1 MDPLQTPVSKVID
14 AFLRKIDDFKMLE
27 YSDEDID
34 EDAKGYLTVAV
45 ANFEEISGETLEI
58 DADGEY
64 FTQELSNKIIDILAL
79 GMVVEWLKPIIYK
92 ADAMHNV
99 MNLKDATFFSPA
111 KIMEQKQMIY
121 STATSEYNKAV
132 INYTFNHGSMEDY
145 VL

>member
-58 DADGEY
+58 DTDGEY

-121 STATSEYNKAV
+121 NTAVSEYDKAV
-132 INYTFNHGSMEDY
+132 INYTFNHGNMEDY